1 MKELVALRRRRLLT
15 QTELAEKVG
24 VSLKAVQAWEGG
36 RAQPRLRHIGRL
48 AEVLGVS
55 AEELL
60 ETFEAAEAGKAA
72 A

>member
-1 MKELVALRRRRLLT
+1 MKELAALRRRQLLT

-24 VSLKAVQAWEGG
+24 VSLKAVQSWEGG

-55 AEELL
+55 SDKLL
-60 ETFEAAEAGKAA
+60 EEFEATETGKTAA
-72 A
+72 